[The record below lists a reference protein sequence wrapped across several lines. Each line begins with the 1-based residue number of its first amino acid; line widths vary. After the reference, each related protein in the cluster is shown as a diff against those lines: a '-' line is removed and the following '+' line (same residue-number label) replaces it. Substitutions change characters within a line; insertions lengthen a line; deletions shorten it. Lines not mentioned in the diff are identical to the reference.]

1 MDEKKM
7 KIIRTIYTYMIM
19 ETYQRNDHNPEPS
32 YIKIFIAIHIHAKNL
47 LFITDEI

>member
-7 KIIRTIYTYMIM
+7 KLIRTTYMIM